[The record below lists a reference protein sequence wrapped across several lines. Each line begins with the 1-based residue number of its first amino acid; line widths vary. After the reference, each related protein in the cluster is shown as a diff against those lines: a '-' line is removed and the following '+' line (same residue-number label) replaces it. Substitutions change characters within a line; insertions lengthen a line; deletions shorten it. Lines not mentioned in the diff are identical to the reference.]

1 MITDTSHLSW
11 LREQFAALRTQGLRA
26 RDAARKLE
34 LSEGDV
40 MAAHTAS
47 QMPPGEAE
55 HSLYTTM
62 PLHSDWVNLLQ
73 GLENCGPVMAL
84 TRNESVVHEKVGVYR
99 NVSATGLMGL
109 ALGPEIDLRLFL
121 SQWHAGFHV
130 VEHTAK
136 GEQHSLQFFDAHGR
150 AVHKIHARPQT
161 DLNALEALVQR
172 HARPEARP
180 VFMPGVPLRAPIRAD
195 EAIDVAGL
203 SQAWSQMRDTHQFF
217 SLLRKFEV
225 DRAQSFRLMEGVHT
239 RRMPLVSVQ
248 WLLEAA
254 AGSGLPIMVFA
265 GNEGCLQIHTGAVH
279 RIELMGPWLNV
290 LDDGFNLHLRHDHVA
305 ESWLVTKPTEDGP
318 VTSIE
323 LFDEQGHLIAMFFGE
338 RKPGKAELPAWR
350 ALAQQLAHGPA
361 TPAQAEAA

>member
-1 MITDTSHLSW
+1 MITDTSHLTL
-11 LREQFAALRTQGLRA
+11 LREQFARLRADGLRA
-26 RDAARKLE
+26 RDAARRLE

-40 MAAHTAS
+40 MAAHSAS
-47 QMPPGEAE
+47 QMHPDAAE

-62 PLHSDWVNLLQ
+62 PLDADWVNLLQ

-84 TRNESVVHEKVGVYR
+84 TRNDSVVHEKTGVYR

-121 SQWHAGFHV
+121 SKWHAGFHV
-130 VEHTAK
+130 IERAPT

-150 AVHKIHARPQT
+150 AVHKVHARRQT

-180 VFMPGVPLRAPIRAD
+180 VFMPGTPLRP
-195 EAIDVAGL
+195 AGL
-203 SQAWSQMRDTHQFF
+203 PEETIDPAGPNGAWSAMTDTHQFF
-217 SLLRKFEV
+217 ALLRRFEV

-239 RRMPLVSVQ
+239 RRTPLLGVQ

-254 AGSGLPIMVFA
+254 ASSGLPIMVFA
-265 GNEGCLQIHTGAVH
+265 GNQGCLQIHTGAVQ
-279 RIELMGPWLNV
+279 RVEVMGPWLNV

-323 LFDEQGHLIAMFFGE
+323 LFDEQGQLIAMFFGE
-338 RKPGKAELPAWR
+338 RKPGKPELPAWP
-350 ALAQQLAHGPA
+350 ALAQQLVHGPVLP
-361 TPAQAEAA
+361 PAAD

>member
-1 MITDTSHLSW
+1 MITNTSHLTL
-11 LREQFAALRTQGLRA
+11 LREQFAALRAQGLRA

-40 MAAHTAS
+40 MAAHAAN
-47 QMPPGEAE
+47 QMHPDVAE

-62 PLHSDWVNLLQ
+62 PLDSDWVNLLQ

-121 SQWHAGFHV
+121 STWHAGFHV
-130 VEHTAK
+130 VERTPK
-136 GEQHSLQFFDAHGR
+136 GEAHSLQFFDAHGR
-150 AVHKIHARPQT
+150 ALHKVHACPQT
-161 DLNALEALVQR
+161 DINALEALVQR

-180 VFMPGVPLRAPIRAD
+180 VFMPGEPLRA
-195 EAIDVAGL
+195 AILPDDNIDAPGL
-203 SQAWSQMRDTHQFF
+203 SEAWSAMTDTHQFF

-225 DRAQSFRLMEGVHT
+225 DRAQSFRLMEGMHT
-239 RRMPLVSVQ
+239 RRTPLVSVQ

-279 RIELMGPWLNV
+279 RIEVMGPWLNV

-305 ESWLVTKPTEDGP
+305 ESWLVTKPTDDGP

-323 LFDEQGHLIAMFFGE
+323 LFDEQGQLIAMFFGE
-338 RKPGKAELPAWR
+338 RKPGKPELPTWR
-350 ALAQQLAHGPA
+350 TLAHQLAHAPLQQQ
-361 TPAQAEAA
+361 TEAA